1 MPTGEQIRQF
11 LTGVV
16 LPVGVGI
23 AAAWIVATVH
33 ILNLFGIT
41 EGQVAGELTLFGTWA
56 VTAVVT
62 WLTQHHILKGIY
74 APAPVAAEKA
84 AATARQGG

>member
-1 MPTGEQIRQF
+1 MPTAEQIRQL

-16 LPVGVGI
+16 LPIGVGI

-41 EGQVAGELTLFGTWA
+41 EGQVAGELSLFGTWA
-56 VTAVVT
+56 VSAVIA
-62 WLTQHHILKGIY
+62 WLTQHKILSATY
-74 APAPVAAEKA
+74 TPAAKA
-84 AATARQGG
+84 AARRSQV